1 MEKREMRTF
10 IQLIMISF
18 ILFQIAIFPLA
29 TTAAVRPTVDPNSND
44 TYAFQRRANMS
55 KILTV
60 LERRVE
66 DPQLLGKT
74 QKKLITL
81 SDGQPRLIASLSDRV
96 AEEGNTTGSDI
107 AFLLMTVLITLL

>member
-1 MEKREMRTF
+1 V
-10 IQLIMISF
+10 ISSLI
-18 ILFQIAIFPLA
+18 FQIAIYPLA
-29 TTAAVRPTVDPNSND
+29 ATASVRPTVPPNSED
-44 TYAFQRRANMS
+44 PLVSKQRANVS

-74 QKKLITL
+74 KKKLITL
-81 SDGQPRLIASLSDRV
+81 SDGQTRLIASLSDRV
-96 AEEGNTTGSDI
+96 AQERNTTGSDI

>member
-1 MEKREMRTF
+1 MRTF
-10 IQLIMISF
+10 IQFIMISF

-29 TTAAVRPTVDPNSND
+29 TTAAVRPTVDPNSD
-44 TYAFQRRANMS
+44 DPYAFQRRANMS

-60 LERRVE
+60 LESRIE

-81 SDGQPRLIASLSDRV
+81 SDGQTRLIASLSDRV
-96 AEEGNTTGSDI
+96 AEERNTTGSDI

>member
-18 ILFQIAIFPLA
+18 MLFQIAIFPLA
-29 TTAAVRPTVDPNSND
+29 TTAAVRPTVDPHSED
-44 TYAFQRRANMS
+44 PFVSKQRANVS

-60 LERRVE
+60 LESRIE

-81 SDGQPRLIASLSDRV
+81 NDGQTRLIASLSDRV
-96 AEEGNTTGSDI
+96 AEERNTTGSDI

>member
-1 MEKREMRTF
+1 MKKF

-18 ILFQIAIFPLA
+18 ILFQIAIVPLA
-29 TTAAVRPTVDPNSND
+29 ATAAVRPTVPPNLEDPFVSK
-44 TYAFQRRANMS
+44 QRVNVS

-60 LERRVE
+60 LESKVE

-74 QKKLITL
+74 KKKLTSL
-81 SDGQPRLIASLSDRV
+81 SDGQTRLIASLSDRV
-96 AEEGNTTGSDI
+96 VEERNTTGSDI

>member
-1 MEKREMRTF
+1 MEKRDMKKF
-10 IQLIMISF
+10 IRLIIISF

-29 TTAAVRPTVDPNSND
+29 ATASLRPTVPPDSEDPFVSKH
-44 TYAFQRRANMS
+44 RANVS

-60 LERRVE
+60 LESRVE

-74 QKKLITL
+74 KKKLITL
-81 SDGQPRLIASLSDRV
+81 SAGRTRLIASLSDRV
-96 AEEGNTTGSDI
+96 AEERDTTGSDI